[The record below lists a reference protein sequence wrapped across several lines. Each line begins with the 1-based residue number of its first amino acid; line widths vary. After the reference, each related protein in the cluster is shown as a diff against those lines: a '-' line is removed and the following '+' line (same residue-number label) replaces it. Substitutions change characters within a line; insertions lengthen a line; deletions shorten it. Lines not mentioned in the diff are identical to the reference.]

1 MRGGVRQDMVKVN
14 KCQVFDLTSEQKR
27 TEERE
32 REIREDQ
39 RRNFWVW
46 EGCFV
51 PFMAEAGGV
60 TEQCDDES
68 VFTES
73 GDGIA

>member
-1 MRGGVRQDMVKVN
+1 VLDRTWCRVN
-14 KCQVFDLTSEQKR
+14 KCQVFALTSEQKR

-32 REIREDQ
+32 GDQ
-39 RRNFWVW
+39 RENFWVW

-68 VFTES
+68 VFTGS

>member
-1 MRGGVRQDMVKVN
+1 MNRK
-14 KCQVFDLTSEQKR
+14 EQN
-27 TEERE
+27 RE
-32 REIREDQ
+32 REEGRDQ
-39 RRNFWVW
+39 RGNFWVW

-73 GDGIA
+73 GDSIA

>member
-1 MRGGVRQDMVKVN
+1 VN
-14 KCQVFDLTSEQKR
+14 KCQVCALTSEQKR
-27 TEERE
+27 TERE
-32 REIREDQ
+32 REDQ
-39 RRNFWVW
+39 RGNFWVW

-68 VFTES
+68 AFTES
-73 GDGIA
+73 GDSIA